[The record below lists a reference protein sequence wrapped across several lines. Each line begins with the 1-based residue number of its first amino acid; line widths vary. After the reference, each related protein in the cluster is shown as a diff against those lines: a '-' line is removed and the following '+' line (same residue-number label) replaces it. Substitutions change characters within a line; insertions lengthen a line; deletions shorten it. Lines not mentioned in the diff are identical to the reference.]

1 MNVNGAFLLIKRF
14 NLIMQMVDD
23 SFLMVINE
31 KLLFNFILIPRIYY
45 TKITGKIH
53 RRHIFVKLLI

>member
-1 MNVNGAFLLIKRF
+1 
-14 NLIMQMVDD
+14 MQMVND

-45 TKITGKIH
+45 TKTTGKIH
-53 RRHIFVKLLI
+53 RRYIFVKLLI

>member
-1 MNVNGAFLLIKRF
+1 
-14 NLIMQMVDD
+14 MQMVDD

-45 TKITGKIH
+45 RKITGKIH